1 MGYQRTVLAVI
12 AVSVLIQY
20 LPSLLSK
27 SPPPLINGY
36 VASGF
41 DEVRRVFRDL
51 HENGLDAGSSFAV
64 YHKGEK
70 VVDLWGGYANYEAPA
85 ICVAMAVDRGYLD
98 YDQKVSH
105 YWPDFAQNGKEN
117 ITLKQL
123 VHHEAGLA
131 VPYVHPDITTVRDT
145 DKLFK
150 LLAKTTPT
158 WEPGTAHGYHAITYG
173 WFLSG
178 VLRHADPKHRTIGQ
192 FFKEEV
198 ADVFGID
205 FHIGL
210 PREEYY
216 RVARIQ
222 RPHKLSYMK
231 HVFNA
236 KYRRIIQDLIFRPDG
251 LTHKALNFPDLL
263 APDERQNTYSLQS
276 LEIPSATGIG
286 TARALAKLYAILN
299 NGGEWEGKRL
309 LSSEL
314 IKKFTECN
322 EHRVDEVLL
331 YKRVYCHGMLGKQP
345 YKSHRV
351 FGHTGYG
358 GQGAFFDP
366 YTNTTLAFIAS
377 KLSIYS
383 MGDDE
388 RYLALVKSTYDS
400 ITNLEN

>member
-1 MGYQRTVLAVI
+1 MSTVYSTTK
-12 AVSVLIQY
+12 SV
-20 LPSLLSK
+20 
-27 SPPPLINGY
+27 
-36 VASGF
+36 A
-41 DEVRRVFRDL
+41 
-51 HENGLDAGSSFAV
+51 
-64 YHKGEK
+64 
-70 VVDLWGGYANYEAPA
+70 A

-105 YWPDFAQNGKEN
+105 YWPDFAQNGKED

-123 VHHEAGLA
+123 VNHEAGLA

-205 FHIGL
+205 FYIGL
-210 PREEYY
+210 PKEEYY
-216 RVARIQ
+216 RVARLQ
-222 RPHKLSYMK
+222 HPGMPAFMK
-231 HVFNA
+231 QIFNS
-236 KYRRIIQDLIFRPDG
+236 KYRLVMQDLIFRPNS
-251 LTHKALNFPDLL
+251 LSNRAFIYTDLFG
-263 APDERQNTYSLQS
+263 PDERQNTYSLQS

-314 IKKFTECN
+314 VKKFTECN
-322 EHRVDEVLL
+322 EYRVDEILHT
-331 YKRVYCHGMLGKQP
+331 KRDYCHGMTSKQP
-345 YKSHRV
+345 YESFRV
-351 FGHTGYG
+351 FGHEGHG
-358 GQGAFFDP
+358 GQGAYFDP
-366 YTNTTLAFIAS
+366 FTNLSLAYTTT
-377 KLSIYS
+377 KLSAYG
-383 MGDDE
+383 MGDDA

-400 ITNLEN
+400 IKNMEKEKIKK